1 MQETL
6 PPQIPKW
13 PFYLS
18 DAILLA
24 AAGFIVWQGTLPL
37 GRWEILGSL
46 CCVILGAVIAIF
58 PFILEY
64 QAVTRLSEA
73 VTLAQG
79 LERIQHAQTIAQ
91 RIAEATNNWQA
102 VHESA
107 SKTAANAQEISERM
121 AAEVRDF
128 TQFLQKAN
136 DTEKSTLRLEVEK
149 LRRGEGEWLHALVRI
164 LDHVYALHSAAVRSG
179 QLRIIEQLTQF
190 QGACR
195 DAARRLGLAPFVA
208 EPDESF
214 DPQRH
219 QTADGNPPP
228 AEAKAVETMATGYTF
243 QGRIVRPALV
253 SFEPAP
259 GATAEPAPAAEPA
272 PPPPS
277 ESGEGPSL
285 L

>member
-64 QAVTRLSEA
+64 QAITRLSEA
-73 VTLAQG
+73 VTLADG

-107 SKTAANAQEISERM
+107 SKTAATAQEISERM

-128 TQFLQKAN
+128 TQFLQKLTTPSRCASRSKTAPGR
-136 DTEKSTLRLEVEK
+136 D
-149 LRRGEGEWLHALVRI
+149 GALVRI
-164 LDHVYALHSAAVRSG
+164 LTMYALHSAAVRSVNADH
-179 QLRIIEQLTQF
+179 RAT
-190 QGACR
+190 
-195 DAARRLGLAPFVA
+195 DPVPRRLPRCG
-208 EPDESF
+208 
-214 DPQRH
+214 
-219 QTADGNPPP
+219 PPVGIGP
-228 AEAKAVETMATGYTF
+228 VCRRTG
-243 QGRIVRPALV
+243 
-253 SFEPAP
+253 
-259 GATAEPAPAAEPA
+259 
-272 PPPPS
+272 
-277 ESGEGPSL
+277 
-285 L
+285 